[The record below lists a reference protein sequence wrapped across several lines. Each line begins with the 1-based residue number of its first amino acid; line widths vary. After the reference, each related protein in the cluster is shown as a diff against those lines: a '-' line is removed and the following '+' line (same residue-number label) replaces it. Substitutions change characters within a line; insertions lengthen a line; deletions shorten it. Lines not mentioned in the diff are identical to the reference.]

1 MPNSEGLP
9 IYIDTYHLAQDVF
22 ADTVSFPR
30 DYKFILGT
38 RLNNDVLDLCC
49 LIDRINRADD
59 KDDLL
64 DMFISG
70 LERVRIQLRLCADF
84 KLIGF
89 QRQAGLAEMIEK
101 IWTQAVAWQKSE
113 RRRQKSVPESG

>member
-22 ADTVSFPR
+22 ADTVSFSR

-70 LERVRIQLRLCADF
+70 LELVRIQLKLCADF

-89 QRQAGLAEMIEK
+89 QRPEPKATPSGGP
-101 IWTQAVAWQKSE
+101 E
-113 RRRQKSVPESG
+113 R